1 MRPECGIVAHK
12 RIASALVV
20 LFFAILTYLVRLK
33 SLFKQLTTRRSVFVG
48 GVVISY
54 LYLRFVQLFFEMFLP
69 VPINF
74 SCVFRDFLVNMLTQ
88 FIQCETYNVYMYLN
102 SSGLRLKIQTVV
114 VFSCV
119 CLGKT
124 TSIELA
130 KFIYYRGFSWYQM
143 NKPCDQ
149 YGC

>member
-1 MRPECGIVAHK
+1 MRLE
-12 RIASALVV
+12 
-20 LFFAILTYLVRLK
+20 T
-33 SLFKQLTTRRSVFVG
+33 LFKQLTTRRSVFVG

-69 VPINF
+69 VSINF

-88 FIQCETYNVYMYLN
+88 FIQCEAYNIYMYLN
-102 SSGLRLKIQTVV
+102 SSGLRLRIQTVV

-130 KFIYYRGFSWYQM
+130 KFIYYREAFLDT
-143 NKPCDQ
+143 K
-149 YGC
+149 